1 MKGANQA
8 FADSVFLAVKGYI
21 DVVVARF
28 IKQEIAPIERRLTE
42 LPPGRDGKDADADA
56 IAEVVLGKV
65 VKALEAVPPPKDG
78 RDGKDADPEV
88 TKAAVTAEVERVLA
102 TWPKPRDGVNGK
114 SVDMVEMSAQIVEA
128 AVKAVQALPPAPAG
142 KDGKDGANGRDAS
155 PEQIEAAVA
164 KAVAAIPKP
173 ADGAAGKDG
182 RDGLDGKDGK
192 DGIDGKEGP
201 AGKNGIDGKSV
212 SLDEVRALLADMV
225 QKAVAQIPLPK
236 DGKDGADADPE
247 FIRAEVQRAVDLIP
261 KPRDGRDGMKG
272 ERGEPGRDG
281 IGERGNDGRDGRD
294 ADPELVRQEVEIAI
308 AKMAKPE
315 RGEPGKDGKDG
326 LSFDDFR
333 LEAKDGGRI
342 FAVTFSGGGRE
353 MTHEVRTAMPIY
365 RGLYKSGASHQIG
378 DEVTYGGGRWIALK
392 DTSNPPTTRG
402 EWRLME
408 KSHSGPARHWEDG
421 GDSNAGDPS

>member
-1 MKGANQA
+1 MKGANQV

-102 TWPKPRDGVNGK
+102 TWPKPRDGV
-114 SVDMVEMSAQIVEA
+114 
-128 AVKAVQALPPAPAG
+128 
-142 KDGKDGANGRDAS
+142 
-155 PEQIEAAVA
+155 
-164 KAVAAIPKP
+164 
-173 ADGAAGKDG
+173 AGKDG

-192 DGIDGKEGP
+192 DGV
-201 AGKNGIDGKSV
+201 DGKSI

-225 QKAVAQIPLPK
+225 QKAVAQIPPPK
-236 DGKDGADADPE
+236 DGKDGVDADPE

-308 AKMAKPE
+308 AKMPKPE
-315 RGEPGKDGKDG
+315 RGEPGADG
-326 LSFDDFR
+326 LGVDDFEVS
-333 LEAKDGGRI
+333 LEGRTLTLGLRCGDRV
-342 FAVTFSGGGRE
+342 VTRQVKLAGLPDYKG
-353 MTHEVRTAMPIY
+353 IY
-365 RGLYKSGASHQIG
+365 AAGSYEAG
-378 DEVTYGGGRWIALK
+378 DMVTYGGSIWRAK
-392 DTSNPPTTRG
+392 RDTSQAPKG
-402 EWRLME
+402 SADDWHLVV
-408 KSHSGPARHWEDG
+408 KGAK
-421 GDSNAGDPS
+421 

>member
-114 SVDMVEMSAQIVEA
+114 SVDMVELSAQIVEA
-128 AVKAVQALPPAPAG
+128 AVKAVQALPPAPA
-142 KDGKDGANGRDAS
+142 GKDGANGRDAS

-164 KAVAAIPKP
+164 KAVAALPKP
-173 ADGAAGKDG
+173 VDGVAGKDG

-192 DGIDGKEGP
+192 DGVDGKEGP
-201 AGKNGIDGKSV
+201 AGRDGVDGDDGKSI
-212 SLDEVRALLADMV
+212 SLDEVRAMLADMV
-225 QKAVAQIPLPK
+225 QKAVAQIPPPK
-236 DGKDGADADPE
+236 DGKDGVDADPE

-308 AKMAKPE
+308 AKMPKPE
-315 RGEPGKDGKDG
+315 RGEPGRDGMS
-326 LSFDDFR
+326 LDDFD

-342 FAVTFSGGGRE
+342 LTMTLRSGDRE
-353 MTHEVRTAMPIY
+353 IVREVRTAVVIY
-365 RGLYKSGASHQIG
+365 RGTYKSGASSQAG
-378 DEVTYGGGRWIALK
+378 DAVTYGGSTWIAK
-392 DTSNPPTTRG
+392 RDTDRAP
-402 EWRLME
+402 
-408 KSHSGPARHWEDG
+408 G
-421 GDSNAGDPS
+421 GDDWQLSVKRGRDGKDGSGDPS

>member
-42 LPPGRDGKDADADA
+42 LPPARDGKDADADA

-102 TWPKPRDGVNGK
+102 AWPKPRDGVDGK
-114 SVDMVEMSAQIVEA
+114 SVDMVELSAQIVEA

-142 KDGKDGANGRDAS
+142 KDGANGRDAG

-164 KAVAAIPKP
+164 KAVAVLPKP
-173 ADGAAGKDG
+173 VDGVAGKDG

-192 DGIDGKEGP
+192 DGV
-201 AGKNGIDGKSV
+201 DGKSI
-212 SLDEVRALLADMV
+212 SLDEVRAMLADMV
-225 QKAVAQIPLPK
+225 QKAVAQIPPPK
-236 DGKDGADADPE
+236 DGKDGVDADPE

-308 AKMAKPE
+308 AKMPKPE
-315 RGEPGKDGKDG
+315 RGEPGRDGMSLED
-326 LSFDDFR
+326 FD

-342 FAVTFSGGGRE
+342 LAMTLRSGDRE
-353 MTHEVRTAMPIY
+353 IVREVRTAVVIY
-365 RGLYKSGASHQIG
+365 RGTYKSGASSQAG
-378 DEVTYGGGRWIALK
+378 DAVTYGGSTWIAK
-392 DTSNPPTTRG
+392 RDTDQAP
-402 EWRLME
+402 
-408 KSHSGPARHWEDG
+408 G
-421 GDSNAGDPS
+421 GDDWQLSVKRGRDGKDGSGDPS